1 MTDLLTKE
9 EREEVEGVRHRW
21 QHERSDS
28 VDTGKL
34 LAIIDNLSKRWVKK
48 YAIESLHDHA
58 EYKAHFAIIDGVK
71 YKITAMELMP

>member
-34 LAIIDNLSKRWVKK
+34 LAIID
-48 YAIESLHDHA
+48 
-58 EYKAHFAIIDGVK
+58 GVK